1 MRDFTLNQYIILLK
15 SLSKHGFEIQTYRE
29 FLKSS
34 ENKVAILRHDVDRYP
49 VNALKMAELE
59 HGMNIRAT
67 YYFRSVF
74 SVFKPEIIKKIN
86 DLGHEVGYH
95 YEDVSLAAHRLNGV
109 KTQRDNGITEKEVGG
124 KECIVG
130 SKKYKEEKHEKYL
143 AGIAIEYFRKN
154 LEKLRKIVPVTTICM
169 HGSPMSQWD
178 SRLLWKYYDYKD
190 FGIIGEPYCDTNFNE
205 VFYITDT
212 GRKWNNTSI
221 SIRDKV
227 NSDFNISIKST
238 ENIIAFI
245 ERDLLPPKVMINIH
259 PHRWFDFGFYWY
271 KELLLQSLKNLVKA
285 VIIMTKR

>member
-1 MRDFTLNQYIILLK
+1 VRDFTFNQYITLLK
-15 SLSKHGFEIQTYRE
+15 SLSKHGFKIQTYRE

-67 YYFRSVF
+67 YYFRSIF

-86 DLGHEVGYH
+86 DLGHEIGYH
-95 YEDVSLAAHRLNGV
+95 YEDVSLAAKRYKGRAQWQKAGKGHRMQDAGLREEEIV
-109 KTQRDNGITEKEVGG
+109 K
-124 KECIVG
+124 
-130 SKKYKEEKHEKYL
+130 
-143 AGIAIEYFRKN
+143 IAIESFTEN
-154 LEKLRKIVPVTTICM
+154 LEKLRKIVPVNTICM

-190 FGIIGEPYCDTNFNE
+190 FRIIGEPYCDTNFNE

-238 ENIIAFI
+238 ENIIALI

-285 VIIMTKR
+285 VIIMTKK